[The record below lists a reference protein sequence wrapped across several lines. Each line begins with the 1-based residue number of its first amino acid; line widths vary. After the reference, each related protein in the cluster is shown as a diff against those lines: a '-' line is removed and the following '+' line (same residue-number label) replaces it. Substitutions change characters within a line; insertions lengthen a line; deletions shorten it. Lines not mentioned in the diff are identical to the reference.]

1 MKSAVPFLREE
12 VIESEAEMLLAE
24 YGREHEAIICPP
36 VPIDEIIEL
45 HLKLEFEIRDLRTL
59 FGLGD
64 VHGAIWFRERRIAV
78 DAQLDPGQFP
88 AKRGRYHFTLAHEA
102 GHWRL
107 HRKHFT
113 VPEGQKDLF
122 DGEPKPSY
130 ICRSTE
136 KKVPV
141 EWQADC
147 FAACLLMPYRLVR
160 SAWEEWR
167 GGMEPIILTEMPDRR
182 QRLQAELLRRG
193 GSGKSG
199 PDGEGDMI
207 LENAIRSFADLFQ
220 VSAEAMRIRLEKF
233 GLLARKKEA
242 SLFD

>member
-1 MKSAVPFLREE
+1 MKGSVPFLREE
-12 VIESEAEMLLAE
+12 VIEGEAEMLLAE
-24 YGREHEAIICPP
+24 FGREHGEVVCPP

-45 HLKLEFEIRDLRTL
+45 HLKLEFEIRDLQTL
-59 FGLGD
+59 FGFGD

-78 DAQLDPGQFP
+78 DEQLDPARHPG
-88 AKRGRYHFTLAHEA
+88 KRGRYHFTLAHEA

-107 HRKHFT
+107 HRKHYT
-113 VPEGQKDLF
+113 VPEGQRDLF

-136 KKVPV
+136 KKLPV

-147 FAACLLMPYRLVR
+147 FAASLLMPYKLVR

-167 GGMEPIILTEMPDRR
+167 GGLEPIILTEMPDRR
-182 QRLQAELLRRG
+182 QRLQAETVRRG
-193 GSGKSG
+193 GSKPG

-207 LENAIRSFADLFQ
+207 LENAVRPFADLFQ

-233 GLLARKKEA
+233 GLVARKKEA

>member
-1 MKSAVPFLREE
+1 
-12 VIESEAEMLLAE
+12 
-24 YGREHEAIICPP
+24 

-45 HLKLEFEIRDLRTL
+45 HLKLEFEIRDLQTL
-59 FGLGD
+59 FGFGD
-64 VHGAIWFRERRIAV
+64 VHGAIWFLERRIAV
-78 DAQLDPGQFP
+78 DEQLDPARQPG
-88 AKRGRYHFTLAHEA
+88 KRGRYHFTLAHEA
-102 GHWRL
+102 GQWRL
-107 HRKHFT
+107 HHKHFT

-122 DGEPKPSY
+122 DGGPEPSY

-136 KKVPV
+136 RKVPV
-141 EWQADC
+141 EWQVDC

-193 GSGKSG
+193 SGKPG

-207 LENAIRSFADLFQ
+207 LENAVRPFADLFQ

-233 GLLARKKEA
+233 GLVARTKEV

>member
-1 MKSAVPFLREE
+1 
-12 VIESEAEMLLAE
+12 
-24 YGREHEAIICPP
+24 
-36 VPIDEIIEL
+36 
-45 HLKLEFEIRDLRTL
+45 
-59 FGLGD
+59 
-64 VHGAIWFRERRIAV
+64 
-78 DAQLDPGQFP
+78 
-88 AKRGRYHFTLAHEA
+88 
-102 GHWRL
+102 
-107 HRKHFT
+107 

-136 KKVPV
+136 KKLPV

-147 FAACLLMPYRLVR
+147 FAACLLMPYKLVR

-167 GGMEPIILTEMPDRR
+167 GGLEPIILSEMPDRR

-193 GSGKSG
+193 GGKSG

-207 LENAIRSFADLFQ
+207 LENAVRPFADLFQ

-233 GLLARKKEA
+233 GLVARKKEA

>member
-1 MKSAVPFLREE
+1 MKSSVPFLRED

-24 YGREHEAIICPP
+24 YGREHEAIVCPP

-64 VHGAIWFRERRIAV
+64 VHGAIWFQERRIAV
-78 DAQLDPGQFP
+78 DTQLDPGQFP
-88 AKRGRYHFTLAHEA
+88 AKRGRYHFTLAHEV

-130 ICRSTE
+130 ICRTTE

-147 FAACLLMPYRLVR
+147 FAACLLMPYKLVR
-160 SAWEEWR
+160 SAWDEWR
-167 GGMEPIILTEMPDRR
+167 GGLDPIILSEMPDRR
-182 QRLQAELLRRG
+182 QRLQSELLRRG
-193 GSGKSG
+193 AGKSG
-199 PDGEGDMI
+199 PDGEGDMV
-207 LENAIRSFADLFQ
+207 LENAVRPFADLFQ

-233 GLLARKKEA
+233 GLVARKKEA